1 MNKQDL
7 VRLSAKGAYVI
18 SYQYRG
24 VWLSKVNKKS
34 AGVSVFVI
42 TKVGTRTQIKFKTI
56 KEATYYIDKCLDN
69 GDSVVDA
76 RVCYSVGA

>member
-7 VRLSAKGAYVI
+7 VRLSAEGSYVI

-42 TKVGTRTQIKFKTI
+42 TKVGTRTQIQFKTI

>member
-7 VRLSAKGAYVI
+7 VRLSAEGAYVI

-42 TKVGTRTQIKFKTI
+42 TKVGTRTQIQFKTI
-56 KEATYYIDKCLDN
+56 KEATYYIDKCLNN

-76 RVCYSVGA
+76 RVCYQVGA

>member
-7 VRLSAKGAYVI
+7 VRISSEGAYVI

-42 TKVGTRTQIKFKTI
+42 TTVGKRTQIQFKTI
-56 KEATYYIDKCLDN
+56 KEATFYIDKCLNN
-69 GDSVVDA
+69 GSTVVDA